1 MKASLKERAA
11 GSAPLGPSLGAKLFR
26 GFADPTRLTILM
38 TLLEGERRVVDL
50 VREIGCSQ
58 ANVSA
63 HLACLKDC
71 GLVADRPEGR
81 QVFYRIALPEVYDVL
96 KAGEDVLT
104 ATGHAIAL
112 CPNYGPEE
120 RRPGSEP
127 AASPTTGRG
136 R

>member
-1 MKASLKERAA
+1 MRVELRERTA
-11 GSAPLGPSLGAKLFR
+11 GSAPVGPSLGAKLFR
-26 GFADPTRLTILM
+26 GFADPTRLTILL

-63 HLACLKDC
+63 HLACLKNC

-96 KAGEDVLT
+96 KAGEDVLA

-127 AASPTTGRG
+127 SPTTGRG
-136 R
+136 RR